1 MKTTCN
7 RSFSMEEDGFVG
19 ELSGIYKFLAGFAVK
34 EDRAAAEDAR
44 RYVIAWLDRWAKG
57 EL

>member
-1 MKTTCN
+1 
-7 RSFSMEEDGFVG
+7 MEEDGFVG